1 MTTRPF
7 CIALALAAC
16 LTCRAQLTIEQCY
29 EKARANYPLIKRYSL
44 INKTEGIDLARA
56 AKGYL
61 PQLALSAQASVQ
73 SDVTDIPIDLGSIGV
88 DGIEIPTMS
97 RDQYKA
103 TIDLSQS
110 IWDGGN
116 ISSRR
121 KAVRAQ
127 AEADRRQT
135 DVNLYAVNARVN
147 RVFFGLLLVDAQLGQ
162 NRLLQDEL
170 ASNCRRVEA
179 CMAGGLA
186 NQSDADALHVDLA
199 RARQAEAQLKATR
212 AGLGA
217 MLSLLIGEPVDSTTQ
232 LARPTGATPP
242 TAAANRRPELSLY
255 DAQAAALRTQGSAI
269 TAGLMPRLSLFA
281 TGGYGKPGLD
291 MFDDRFRLFGIAGVR
306 LQWNIG
312 ALYTAKA
319 DRRRIETGIDEVANR
334 REAFVFDTAL
344 DTAQRSAE
352 IRKYDEMIG
361 YDDEIIRLRRSVK
374 QASVAKMERGTI
386 SGTDLATDINAEHAA
401 VQDKILHETQRLEA
415 IYNLKFATNN

>member
-44 INKTEGIDLARA
+44 IDKTEGIDLARA

-135 DVNLYAVNARVN
+135 DVSLYAVNARVN

-162 NRLLQDEL
+162 NRLLQDE
-170 ASNCRRVEA
+170 
-179 CMAGGLA
+179 
-186 NQSDADALHVDLA
+186 
-199 RARQAEAQLKATR
+199 
-212 AGLGA
+212 
-217 MLSLLIGEPVDSTTQ
+217 DSTTQ

-242 TAAANRRPELSLY
+242 TATVNRRPELSLY

>member
-1 MTTRPF
+1 
-7 CIALALAAC
+7 
-16 LTCRAQLTIEQCY
+16 
-29 EKARANYPLIKRYSL
+29 
-44 INKTEGIDLARA
+44 
-56 AKGYL
+56 
-61 PQLALSAQASVQ
+61 
-73 SDVTDIPIDLGSIGV
+73 
-88 DGIEIPTMS
+88 
-97 RDQYKA
+97 
-103 TIDLSQS
+103 
-110 IWDGGN
+110 
-116 ISSRR
+116 
-121 KAVRAQ
+121 
-127 AEADRRQT
+127 
-135 DVNLYAVNARVN
+135 
-147 RVFFGLLLVDAQLGQ
+147 
-162 NRLLQDEL
+162 
-170 ASNCRRVEA
+170 
-179 CMAGGLA
+179 
-186 NQSDADALHVDLA
+186 
-199 RARQAEAQLKATR
+199 
-212 AGLGA
+212 
-217 MLSLLIGEPVDSTTQ
+217 
-232 LARPTGATPP
+232 
-242 TAAANRRPELSLY
+242 
-255 DAQAAALRTQGSAI
+255 
-269 TAGLMPRLSLFA
+269 MPRLSLFA